1 METTQETIKFYRE
14 TVESFDETQAKVDEN
29 LDNALALLNLL
40 GWFYITMQISFNIEQ
55 LQAHCDILREEQRE
69 VEELYECM
77 RRNREIAFNTNLTD
91 DVAFWEKQ
99 LKILQNQRQ
108 YIQNRIS
115 LLEQMAIQFTRLSEK
130 TEEQLEQIKSQF
142 KNLNLLWDT
151 YDFS

>member
-1 METTQETIKFYRE
+1 
-14 TVESFDETQAKVDEN
+14 
-29 LDNALALLNLL
+29 
-40 GWFYITMQISFNIEQ
+40 
-55 LQAHCDILREEQRE
+55 
-69 VEELYECM
+69 M

-142 KNLNLLWDT
+142 KNLNLL
-151 YDFS
+151 